1 MLEAIVERMLDK
13 YVDVNFS
20 LIIGKSLWACGSFLT
35 IHSLRCIE
43 HGEYQQAVGTSIECR
58 RIDKL
63 VEAIERSD
71 IVHGT
76 LSYCINACHSF
87 IDHREYRLEV
97 RGSLSWL
104 NKDL

>member
-1 MLEAIVERMLDK
+1 VERMLDK

-43 HGEYQQAVGTSIECR
+43 HGEYQQAVGTAIECR